1 MSGFPPE
8 AMSFLAD
15 LKANNR
21 RDWFAEHRAVYDRA
35 IRGPTETLAAELAG
49 GLSDLLTEPV
59 VSKIFRIQRDV
70 RFAKDKSPY
79 NAHVHVAFWPAGHDM
94 ERGGSGFYLALEPDR
109 LLLGTGVFDLSGA
122 SLDAYRRAVSG
133 ASGEVLADL
142 LADLTGQGLRLDGSE
157 LKRVPAPYAAD
168 HPRAD
173 LLRRKGLSLWRD
185 VEDRSL
191 IASLDLS
198 ADCLATFQTLAP
210 LYRWLAEAL
219 TD

>member
-8 AMSFLAD
+8 AMGFLAD

-21 RDWFAEHRAVYDRA
+21 RDWFAEHRPLYDRA

-49 GLSDLLTEPV
+49 GLSDKLAEPV

-70 RFAKDKSPY
+70 RFAKDKSPF
-79 NAHVHVAFWPAGHDM
+79 NAHVHVAFWPGGHEM
-94 ERGGSGFYLALEPDR
+94 ERGGPGFYLALEPDR
-109 LLLGTGVFDLSGA
+109 LMLGTGVFELSGA
-122 SLDAYRRAVSG
+122 PLDAYRRAAAG
-133 ASGEVLADL
+133 DAGEDLADL
-142 LADLTGQGLRLDGSE
+142 LADLTGQGLRPDGSE
-157 LKRVPAPYAAD
+157 LKRVPAPYPAD
-168 HPRAD
+168 HPRAG

-191 IASLDLS
+191 IASPDLS
-198 ADCLATFQTLAP
+198 AACLDTFEALAP

-219 TD
+219 AD